1 MANDLN
7 ATAAMLKSILD
18 SPEGMDAI
26 SNVMEALGMSGES
39 EKSGDET
46 VLPDGLDMG
55 SINKAMKL
63 AAAYSD
69 INKEPDDRVKL
80 LLAIKPFL
88 RPGRRKVVERAVK
101 LLGLYR
107 LMPLVG
113 EFKDLI

>member
-18 SPEGMDAI
+18 SPEGIDAI
-26 SNVMEALGMSGES
+26 SNVMEALGMSGADE
-39 EKSGDET
+39 ESGDAEG
-46 VLPDGLDMG
+46 LPGGLDMG
-55 SINKAMKL
+55 SINKAMQI

-69 INKEPDDRVKL
+69 ISKKPDDRVNL

-88 RPGRRKVVERAVK
+88 RPGRRKGVESAVK

-107 LMPLVG
+107 LMPLMG